1 MDGDGSADAATGALP
16 TILPV
21 FPLPGVLLLPD
32 GVLPLNI
39 FEPRYLAMTED
50 ALGAGRLIG
59 MIQPCAGEESAP
71 VPDLSRTGCAGR
83 IVQFSETGDGRY
95 LITLAGLIR
104 FDVGHE
110 VETRRGYRRV
120 AARWTR
126 WQADLESDDGEDV
139 DRERLM
145 SAVRGYFVRRG
156 IEPDW
161 KSLEQAGDSRLLA
174 AIGMSC
180 PFAPH
185 EKQALLETPTL
196 GERARLTVALLEM
209 ALHES
214 DAGGSDV
221 RH

>member
-1 MDGDGSADAATGALP
+1 MDGDSSADAGTSALP

-59 MIQPCAGEESAP
+59 MIQPAAGEEAEQ
-71 VPDLSRTGCAGR
+71 VPDLSPTGCAGR

-95 LITLAGLIR
+95 LITLSGLIR
-104 FDVGHE
+104 FDVDCE

-120 AARWTR
+120 VARWTR
-126 WQADLESDDGEDV
+126 WQADLEEDDDEDV

-145 SAVRGYFVRRG
+145 SAVRGYFARRG

-161 KSLEQAGDSRLLA
+161 KALERAGDSRLLA

-185 EKQALLETPTL
+185 EKQALLETSSL

-209 ALHES
+209 ALHQS